1 MEASQEATIR
11 TVSSTQQLFF
21 PKETLDH
28 PFDVTLAIQDGKEFK
43 AHRRVLSEASPFFER
58 LLKSDMK
65 ESIEGVIHLEMT
77 NEQCLGDILEFIY
90 TGHVQI
96 SAAEK
101 TGAQDLIIMSDYLVL
116 PRLKAVAGK
125 HLVKDLKISN
135 SVSFYQ
141 FGLKY
146 QCDELIFE
154 TRNFIHANFM
164 HVAQTEEFLSL
175 SCEEIKMWISND
187 NISVT
192 AEEDVFKVILR
203 WVNRNKLVR
212 KKYFPELFSEVRL
225 VYVSREFL
233 YSDVMTSEFVI
244 SDEHSVGFVKD
255 ALKVIESKD
264 FQRRSIRPRKSL
276 EMPVMVI
283 CVQGFSKQEDNMLC
297 CYYPL
302 EDKWSK
308 FNGTVPPNIGEIV
321 PCHGKLYFHL
331 FPHEDVEVRERRLL
345 CYDPL
350 SNCWSSF
357 PYEDH
362 RTVKK
367 IFAMNDEAIYALVAE
382 DILCCPD
389 CTSLYLRK
397 IPGPCSKTPH
407 LSFLRKY
414 KPETNS
420 WEDITS
426 FDLDCNS
433 RSGVCVVAKDN
444 FVYFIG
450 GGYCSPD
457 RHEILASADRYD
469 LINDTWENLAN
480 LQLPRWYARAT
491 ATHHKIFVVGGVK
504 GDLLAESCEMYDK
517 DTKEWHFVARLRKTP
532 FDHYNPTLL
541 GVDNKLYCLIR
552 LICAWN
558 RKDKIDCYDFEK
570 NEWKEKT
577 QIPFDKLSPRGL
589 KNESYLQ
596 ITSCCSMRIFKRHNF
611 LQHASFK
618 DIKTGKDKCAIM

>member
-11 TVSSTQQLFF
+11 TVSSTQQLFL

-43 AHRRVLSEASPFFER
+43 AYRRVLSEASPFFER

-96 SAAEK
+96 SAAEEN
-101 TGAQDLIIMSDYLVL
+101 GAQDLIIMSDYLVL
-116 PRLKAVAGK
+116 PRLKTVAGK
-125 HLVKDLKISN
+125 RLVKDLKISN

-203 WVNRNKLVR
+203 WVSRNKLVR

-244 SDEHSVGFVKD
+244 SDEHSVGLVKD

-264 FQRRSIRPRKSL
+264 FQQRSIRPRKSL

-321 PCHGKLYFHL
+321 PCHGKRYFHL
-331 FPHEDVEVRERRLL
+331 FPHEDVGVRERRLL

-350 SNCWSSF
+350 SNCWSPF

-426 FDLDCNS
+426 FDLD
-433 RSGVCVVAKDN
+433 
-444 FVYFIG
+444 Y
-450 GGYCSPD
+450 
-457 RHEILASADRYD
+457 RHEILGSADRYD

-504 GDLLAESCEMYDK
+504 GDLLAESCEMYDE

-577 QIPFDKLSPRGL
+577 QIPFEELSPRGL

-596 ITSCCSMRIFKRHNF
+596 ITSCCSMGIFKRHNF